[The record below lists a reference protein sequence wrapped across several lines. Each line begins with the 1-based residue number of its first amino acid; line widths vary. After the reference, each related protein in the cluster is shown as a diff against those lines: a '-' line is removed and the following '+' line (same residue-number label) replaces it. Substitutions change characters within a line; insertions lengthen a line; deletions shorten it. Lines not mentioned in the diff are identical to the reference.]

1 MPCINE
7 IMCMQKQGS
16 RAPRDSDKV
25 GKEGGGL
32 HEGSTAAGVTT
43 NATLFCLLVLVKEDH

>member
-1 MPCINE
+1 
-7 IMCMQKQGS
+7 MQKQGS
-16 RAPRDSDKV
+16 GAPRDSDKV
-25 GKEGGGL
+25 GQERGGL